1 MRFAVCLICWYN
13 VCNTNSYSNKMKSLI
28 LYSTIV
34 GGFFA
39 QTDALGAAID
49 AARRRVGDD
58 TWKRGYAGSD
68 PTGAT
73 VAANWELK
81 EAGITPVQFEG
92 ELVHVG
98 FVENRD
104 NSGNIYP
111 KLRVG
116 VQSLDDQFLLSLDL
130 KGDVAQR
137 LVVKLDNCQPGDYVR
152 ISAWPTF
159 VERGGRKYVNHAA
172 SMKNGEG
179 QEIPANSSFSATV
192 KTQTEAVEAT
202 LKSAGITDK
211 KVVATA
217 KATKRIEAHKDLLLS
232 IQARFSEAKTA
243 A

>member
-1 MRFAVCLICWYN
+1 
-13 VCNTNSYSNKMKSLI
+13 MKSLV

-39 QTDALGAAID
+39 KTDALAAAIE

-58 TWKRGYAGSD
+58 IWKRGYSGSD
-68 PTGAT
+68 PAGAT

-81 EAGITPVQFEG
+81 EAGISALEFEG
-92 ELVHVG
+92 ELIHVG
-98 FVENRD
+98 FVENQD

-116 VQSLDDQFLLSLDL
+116 VQNLDDEFLLSLDL

-137 LVVKLDNCQPGDYVR
+137 LVVKLDNCEFGDYVR

-172 SMKNGEG
+172 SIKGGDG
-179 QEIPANSSFSATV
+179 QEVPANSSFSATV
-192 KTQTEAVEAT
+192 KSQTEAVAAT
-202 LKSAGITDK
+202 LMSAGISDT
-211 KVVATA
+211 KVIATA
-217 KATKRIEAHKDLLLS
+217 KTTKRIDAHKEWLWK
-232 IQARFSEAKTA
+232 IQARFAEAKATA
-243 A
+243 